1 VPDKREEFIPRRNS
15 RRMEAGIRRALS
27 TPEPCSLS
35 PPARIFTITM
45 KVGKL
50 LSYRLVVL
58 RFVRV
63 KRAV

>member
-1 VPDKREEFIPRRNS
+1 
-15 RRMEAGIRRALS
+15 MEAGIRRALS
-27 TPEPCSLS
+27 TPEPCSLL